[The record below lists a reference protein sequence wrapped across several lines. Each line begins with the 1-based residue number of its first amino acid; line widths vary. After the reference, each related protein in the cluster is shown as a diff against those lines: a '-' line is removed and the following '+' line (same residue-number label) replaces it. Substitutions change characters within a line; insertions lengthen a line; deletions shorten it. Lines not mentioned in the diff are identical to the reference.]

1 MKKILLFIVSIFI
14 VTKLFSQSLDTEQKY
29 INADIQSG
37 KLNPDQVKTLGVK
50 WNSFNK
56 RFRYP
61 ELPLNKITGEV
72 DFSDTLTFEDKK
84 RNVIY
89 ERSLEWIAINY
100 GTILH
105 KDPDSGKII
114 ANGNIN
120 IVHTA
125 DYRGSFSSLVEY
137 KTNTSANYAMVLTIK
152 DNKVKYNIINIEYTF
167 TDNFG
172 SSFTI
177 PINLLFPV
185 FSNDEVQWKKYLTVL
200 NESKKI
206 LYTSLKDSLT
216 EYINNVNEDY
226 NF

>member
-1 MKKILLFIVSIFI
+1 MKKILLFIVLIFI
-14 VTKLFSQSLDTEQKY
+14 VTRLFSQSLDKEQEY
-29 INADIQSG
+29 INSEIQSG
-37 KLNPDQVKTLGVK
+37 RLNTDQVKTLGVK
-50 WNSFNK
+50 WNLFNK

-84 RNVIY
+84 RNVIF

-120 IVHTA
+120 IAHTA

-137 KTNTSANYAMVLTIK
+137 KTNTNANYTMVLTIK

-167 TDNFG
+167 TDNYG
-172 SSFTI
+172 SSFTL

-185 FSNDEVQWKKYLTVL
+185 FSNDEDQWKKFLTVL

-206 LYTSLKDSLT
+206 FYIALKNSLT
-216 EYINNVNEDY
+216 DYINNAIEDY